1 MTQLSDLTSVIPAFK
16 IGRKLQEANRSPPIM
31 LQNGLVDASSEGAG
45 TGNVIRFARST
56 GTTVPAGN
64 KAEGAAFTTVTS
76 AVTHSDLSGGWVG
89 YRDYISWESNVHA
102 LERALDLVIMNAM
115 QALPERVDIDLLALL
130 GTAATASTSRSGTT
144 LRDEDIITARAAFA
158 SQHPHKTAGGWC
170 SVLNIAQARDWAL
183 DLKNN
188 GGQQLGGNDQ
198 SNNAAAVQQIQ
209 EGFLA
214 SRHGMRH
221 FVTDNVDTAAG
232 DALGGLFA
240 AGTGGPLLYR
250 VWQVI
255 EWDSEPIKDEKRWLF
270 VVSAYYG
277 VAVANQNDLYGLQ
290 SQAA

>member
-1 MTQLSDLTSVIPAFK
+1 MTALADITSIVPAFK
-16 IGRKLQEANRSPPIM
+16 IDRMIQEANRSPPVM
-31 LQNGLVDASSEGAG
+31 LQNGLVDGEVEGTG

-76 AVTHSDLSGGWVG
+76 SLAHSTLSGGWVG
-89 YRDYISWESNVHA
+89 YRDYITWEANMHGV
-102 LERALDLVIMNAM
+102 ERALSVVVMNAM
-115 QALPERVDIDLLALL
+115 QALPERVDIDLLALV
-130 GTAATASTSRSGTT
+130 GTAATSTSRTGTT
-144 LRDEDIITARAAFA
+144 LRDEDMITGRAAFA
-158 SQHPHKTAGGWC
+158 AKHPHRTGGGWC

-198 SNNAAAVQQIQ
+198 SNNAAAVQQIA
-209 EGFLA
+209 EGFLS

-232 DALGGLFA
+232 DALGGLFC
-240 AGTGGPLLYR
+240 AGDGGPLLYR
-250 VWQVI
+250 VWQTI
-255 EWDSEPIKDEKRWLF
+255 AWESEPILDEKRWLF

-277 VAVANQNDLYGLQ
+277 VAVRNQNDLHGLV
-290 SQAA
+290 SRAA